1 MNKDYIQTG
10 RTNQKLETR
19 DKILKS
25 AQYFLKKGKTFNLED
40 VAKKS
45 KVSRA
50 TVYRYYSN
58 VEILT
63 TEASLDINT
72 LDSAAILEKYQDKG
86 LQERILGVQDYFNT
100 LSLDNEP
107 LFRRYLSAVIVP
119 STPKSVRGARRIKAL
134 HLALEQENLPTQEKK
149 DLANLLTLFMGIE
162 PLIVTKDVANLNDKE
177 SRRILKWGLELI
189 LKAYLTD

>member
-1 MNKDYIQTG
+1 MNKEYIQTG

-25 AQYFLKKGKTFNLED
+25 AQYFLKKGKGFNLED

-45 KVSRA
+45 GVSRA
-50 TVYRYYSN
+50 TIYRYYSN

-72 LDSAAILEKYQDKG
+72 LDSEVILERYQDKSLKDKVMG
-86 LQERILGVQDYFNT
+86 IQEYFNE

-119 STPKSVRGARRIKAL
+119 TTHKSVRGARRIKAL
-134 HLALEQENLPTQEKK
+134 RLALEKEDIAPKQKE

-162 PLIVTKDVANLNDKE
+162 PMIVAKDVANLDNRE
-177 SRRILKWGLELI
+177 SIRLLKWGLELV
-189 LKAYLTD
+189 LKGYLTS